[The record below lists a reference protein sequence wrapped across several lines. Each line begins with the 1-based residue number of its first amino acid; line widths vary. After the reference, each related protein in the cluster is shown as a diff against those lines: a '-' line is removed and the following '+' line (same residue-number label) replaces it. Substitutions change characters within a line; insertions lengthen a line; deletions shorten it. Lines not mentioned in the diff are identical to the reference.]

1 LRRYDT
7 LLSEW
12 AERYEDRKAW
22 SEALRIYG
30 NMNQPPVAKLGLCAE
45 QAKQWEDALG
55 HYARLQD
62 MDGQVRMLRALNR
75 SIEARELLQ
84 DRAASVARSSREVF
98 EFFDRINEFMK
109 NIPRGVIWQARQSV
123 SVNETARQWVAI
135 RPLFKAAFQKE
146 PSFDIHDSIMALYF
160 WAGFVKPPGEQRLPA
175 WLGADFSAFLSDAF
189 AYPFEKSK
197 RRTNDL
203 TAGLK
208 TILESVELQQRTA
221 DDPPRLP
228 QVVCRAALVYCL
240 AQFSVNSAS
249 EEFAS
254 NDSSEFWKYA
264 TRLARHLYLPF
275 PVTRMPEVVEEFL
288 SADEQPI
295 RNDGEFLQ
303 HVLQHGAEWMDETRM
318 LQNQNLR
325 LLHRLAAWSV
335 LAKRALQVG
344 DYAHASAYLR
354 KSAEVSD
361 WAAGLKAY
369 CDRTDVQGVTL
380 RLYDAERDRL
390 RRSLDPLM
398 DELSGRGF
406 LHNRKNLSPEWTEFN
421 AWLAYKPTKVAID
434 PDTRNM
440 GGMVEMSE
448 ADKAMIAKAGAKQA
462 PHRGGFQKGELPNGK
477 RGRR

>member
-1 LRRYDT
+1 
-7 LLSEW
+7 
-12 AERYEDRKAW
+12 
-22 SEALRIYG
+22 
-30 NMNQPPVAKLGLCAE
+30 
-45 QAKQWEDALG
+45 
-55 HYARLQD
+55 
-62 MDGQVRMLRALNR
+62 
-75 SIEARELLQ
+75 
-84 DRAASVARSSREVF
+84 
-98 EFFDRINEFMK
+98 
-109 NIPRGVIWQARQSV
+109 
-123 SVNETARQWVAI
+123 
-135 RPLFKAAFQKE
+135 
-146 PSFDIHDSIMALYF
+146 
-160 WAGFVKPPGEQRLPA
+160 
-175 WLGADFSAFLSDAF
+175 
-189 AYPFEKSK
+189 
-197 RRTNDL
+197 
-203 TAGLK
+203 
-208 TILESVELQQRTA
+208 
-221 DDPPRLP
+221 
-228 QVVCRAALVYCL
+228 
-240 AQFSVNSAS
+240 
-249 EEFAS
+249 
-254 NDSSEFWKYA
+254 
-264 TRLARHLYLPF
+264 
-275 PVTRMPEVVEEFL
+275 MPEVVEEFPA
-288 SADEQPI
+288 ADDEPI

-303 HVLQHGAEWMDETRM
+303 HVLLHGADWMDETRL
-318 LQNQNLR
+318 LQNPNFR
-325 LLHRLAAWSV
+325 LLHRLGAWPE